1 MSNRDAYVAK
11 LKAQLDQWNAEIDK
25 LEAKGRELQADTQ
38 VSYNEK
44 LENLRTRRDEATAK
58 LKELQTASEGA
69 WEDLKAGT
77 EMAWD
82 SLREAVSS
90 AWSHFK

>member
-1 MSNRDAYVAK
+1 MSNRDAYVEK

-25 LEAKGRELQADTQ
+25 LEAKGRELQADAQ
-38 VSYNEK
+38 VSYNK
-44 LENLRTRRDEATAK
+44 RLEDLRIRRDAAAAK
-58 LKELQTASEGA
+58 LKEIQEAGESA

>member
-1 MSNRDAYVAK
+1 MDCIRRSGISLLAVAF
-11 LKAQLDQWNAEIDK
+11 
-25 LEAKGRELQADTQ
+25 
-38 VSYNEK
+38 
-44 LENLRTRRDEATAK
+44 
-58 LKELQTASEGA
+58 KELQSASEGA

-90 AWSHFK
+90 AWLHFK